1 MGEKY
6 TLKLIFQVNILGGN
20 FVKAGFISLGCSKN
34 LIDTEVMLGIL
45 QENNFELTNEP
56 AEADVLIVNTC
67 AFIQSAKEESI
78 NTILTMAGY
87 KDIKQGKC
95 QALIVAGCLGQRY
108 KQELLD
114 ELPEADAIVGTGAW
128 HRIME
133 AVEEALKGNRV
144 VIDGE
149 NNTIYDAACPRIP
162 TTPAHTAYIK
172 IAEGCNNR
180 CAFCAIPLIRG
191 KYRSRKI
198 EDICTEARNLAAK
211 GVKEIV
217 LIAQDTTNYGHDIYG
232 KPSLVELLKEI
243 VKVDGIKWIRT
254 LYSYPRFFSD
264 ELIDLIASEEKLV
277 KYVDIPLQH
286 ANNTIL
292 RNMHRPDTKEQ
303 IEVLLKKLRER
314 IPGVVV
320 RSTFIVG
327 FPGETDEQFEE
338 LYHFFEQQRFD
349 HAGIFTYSQEEDTA
363 AASMPDQIPQEVMEE
378 RYHQLKAL
386 QSKISQEV
394 NESLEGKE
402 LEVIIEGHTEDGLPY
417 GRSYRQ
423 ADDVDDQ
430 VYIEGVEEEIPEGTI
445 VKVRILQGFT
455 EDLVAELV

>member
-1 MGEKY
+1 M
-6 TLKLIFQVNILGGN
+6 
-20 FVKAGFISLGCSKN
+20 KAGFISLGCSKN

-149 NNTIYDAACPRIP
+149 NNTIYDAAYPRIP

-338 LYHFFEQQRFD
+338 LYHFFEEQRFD

-386 QSKISQEV
+386 QSKISQEI

>member
-1 MGEKY
+1 M
-6 TLKLIFQVNILGGN
+6 
-20 FVKAGFISLGCSKN
+20 KAGFISLGCSKN

-149 NNTIYDAACPRIP
+149 NNTIYDAACPRIT

-338 LYHFFEQQRFD
+338 LYHFFEEQRFD

-386 QSKISQEV
+386 QSKISQEI

>member
-1 MGEKY
+1 M
-6 TLKLIFQVNILGGN
+6 
-20 FVKAGFISLGCSKN
+20 KAGFISLGCSKN

-338 LYHFFEQQRFD
+338 LYHFFEEQRFD

-363 AASMPDQIPQEVMEE
+363 AASMPDQILQEVMEE

-386 QSKISQEV
+386 QSKISQEI

>member
-1 MGEKY
+1 M
-6 TLKLIFQVNILGGN
+6 
-20 FVKAGFISLGCSKN
+20 KAGFISLGCSKN

-303 IEVLLKKLRER
+303 IEALLKKLRER

-338 LYHFFEQQRFD
+338 LYHFFEEQRFD

-386 QSKISQEV
+386 QSKISQEI

>member
-1 MGEKY
+1 M
-6 TLKLIFQVNILGGN
+6 
-20 FVKAGFISLGCSKN
+20 KAGFISLGCSKN

-45 QENNFELTNEP
+45 RENNFELTNEP
-56 AEADVLIVNTC
+56 AEADVIIVNTC

-264 ELIDLIASEEKLV
+264 ELINLIASEEKLV

-338 LYHFFEQQRFD
+338 LYHFFEEQRFD

-386 QSKISQEV
+386 QSKISQEI

>member
-1 MGEKY
+1 M
-6 TLKLIFQVNILGGN
+6 
-20 FVKAGFISLGCSKN
+20 KAGFISLGCSKN

-286 ANNTIL
+286 ANNIIL

-338 LYHFFEQQRFD
+338 LYHFFEEQRFD

-386 QSKISQEV
+386 QSKISQEI

>member
-1 MGEKY
+1 M
-6 TLKLIFQVNILGGN
+6 
-20 FVKAGFISLGCSKN
+20 KAGFISLGCSKN

-286 ANNTIL
+286 ANNIIL
-292 RNMHRPDTKEQ
+292 RN
-303 IEVLLKKLRER
+303 
-314 IPGVVV
+314 
-320 RSTFIVG
+320 
-327 FPGETDEQFEE
+327 
-338 LYHFFEQQRFD
+338 
-349 HAGIFTYSQEEDTA
+349 SQ
-363 AASMPDQIPQEVMEE
+363 
-378 RYHQLKAL
+378 
-386 QSKISQEV
+386 
-394 NESLEGKE
+394 
-402 LEVIIEGHTEDGLPY
+402 
-417 GRSYRQ
+417 
-423 ADDVDDQ
+423 
-430 VYIEGVEEEIPEGTI
+430 
-445 VKVRILQGFT
+445 
-455 EDLVAELV
+455 

>member
-1 MGEKY
+1 M
-6 TLKLIFQVNILGGN
+6 
-20 FVKAGFISLGCSKN
+20 KAGFISLGCSKN

-198 EDICTEARNLAAK
+198 EDICTEARNLAVK

-338 LYHFFEQQRFD
+338 LYHFFEEQRFD

-386 QSKISQEV
+386 QSKISQEI

>member
-1 MGEKY
+1 M
-6 TLKLIFQVNILGGN
+6 
-20 FVKAGFISLGCSKN
+20 KAGFISLGCSKN

-133 AVEEALKGNRV
+133 AVEEALKGNRI

-162 TTPAHTAYIK
+162 TTPADTAYIK

-264 ELIDLIASEEKLV
+264 ELIELIASEEKLV

-338 LYHFFEQQRFD
+338 LYHFFEEQRFD

-386 QSKISQEV
+386 QSKISQEI

>member
-1 MGEKY
+1 M
-6 TLKLIFQVNILGGN
+6 
-20 FVKAGFISLGCSKN
+20 KAGFISLGCSKN

-217 LIAQDTTNYGHDIYG
+217 LIAQDTTKYGHDIYG

-338 LYHFFEQQRFD
+338 LYHFFEEQRFD

-363 AASMPDQIPQEVMEE
+363 AASMPEQIPQEVMEE

-386 QSKISQEV
+386 QSKISQEI

>member
-1 MGEKY
+1 M
-6 TLKLIFQVNILGGN
+6 
-20 FVKAGFISLGCSKN
+20 KAGFISLGCSKN

-338 LYHFFEQQRFD
+338 LYHFFEEQRFD

-386 QSKISQEV
+386 QSKISQEI

-455 EDLVAELV
+455 EDLVAGLV